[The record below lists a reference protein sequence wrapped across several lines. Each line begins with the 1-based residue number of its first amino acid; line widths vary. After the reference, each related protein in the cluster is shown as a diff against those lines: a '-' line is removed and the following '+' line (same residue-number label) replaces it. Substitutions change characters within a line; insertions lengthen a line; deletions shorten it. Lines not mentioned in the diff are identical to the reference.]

1 MVAATRQSDRIRI
14 LGIDP
19 GSRITGYGVVDK
31 VGNTLH
37 FVSCGAI
44 KVSAK
49 ASFPLRLQEIYA
61 GISEVIETLQ
71 PDVAAVEDIFVAA
84 NPRSALKLGHA
95 RGVLILA
102 AMEHGL
108 PVHEYA
114 ARVVKQAVAGYGQAS
129 KAQVQ
134 QMVRVLLHLA
144 GPPSEDAADGLAAAL
159 CHANHCNSLQGV
171 VS

>member
-1 MVAATRQSDRIRI
+1 MVAVSRQPNRLRI

-19 GSRITGYGVVDK
+19 GSRITGYGVIDK
-31 VGNTLH
+31 VGDAVR

-44 KVSAK
+44 RVSAA
-49 ASFPLRLQEIYA
+49 ASFPVRLQEIHT
-61 GISEVIETLQ
+61 GIVEVIATLR
-71 PDVAAVEDIFVAA
+71 PDVAAVEDIFVAV

-102 AMEHGL
+102 AMEQGL

-114 ARVVKQAVAGYGQAS
+114 ARMVKQAVAGYGQAS

-134 QMVRVLLHLA
+134 QMVRAILSLS
-144 GPPSEDAADGLAAAL
+144 GSPSEDAADGLAVAL
-159 CHANHCNSLQGV
+159 CHANHCNSLQTI

>member
-1 MVAATRQSDRIRI
+1 MVDPSRPTDRLRI

-31 VGNTLH
+31 VGDVFK

-49 ASFPLRLQEIYA
+49 ASFPARLQEIYR

-71 PDVAAVEDIFVAA
+71 PDVASIEDIFVAV

-108 PVHEYA
+108 PVHEYT
-114 ARVVKQAVAGYGQAS
+114 ARVIKQAVAGYGQAS
-129 KAQVQ
+129 KSQVQ
-134 QMVRVLLHLA
+134 QMVRALLQLS

-159 CHANHCNSLQGV
+159 CHANHCNSMQGI

>member
-1 MVAATRQSDRIRI
+1 MAVAPRQSDRIRI

-31 VGNTLH
+31 IGDTVR

-44 KVSAK
+44 KVAAK
-49 ASFPLRLQEIYA
+49 APLPVRLHEIYI
-61 GISEVIETLQ
+61 GITELIETLA
-71 PDVAAVEDIFVAA
+71 PDVAAVEDIFVAV

-102 AMEHGL
+102 AMERGV

-114 ARVVKQAVAGYGQAS
+114 ARVIKQAVAGYGQAS
-129 KAQVQ
+129 KSQVQ
-134 QMVRVLLHLA
+134 QMVRAMLHLS

-159 CHANHCNSLQGV
+159 CHANHCNSLQGIV
-171 VS
+171 P

>member
-1 MVAATRQSDRIRI
+1 MVAARQSDRIRI

-19 GSRITGYGVVDK
+19 GSRITGYGVIDK
-31 VGNTLH
+31 VGDTLN

-44 KVSAK
+44 KVSSK
-49 ASFPLRLQEIYA
+49 APFPVRLQEIYA
-61 GISEVIETLQ
+61 GISEIITTLQ
-71 PDVAAVEDIFVAA
+71 PDVAAVEDIFVAV

-134 QMVRVLLHLA
+134 QMVRALLRLS

-171 VS
+171 VT

>member
-1 MVAATRQSDRIRI
+1 MEAVSRQAHRIRI

-31 VGNTLH
+31 IGDTFR

-49 ASFPLRLQEIYA
+49 SSFPLRLQEIHT
-61 GISEVIETLQ
+61 GISEVIATLQ
-71 PDVAAVEDIFVAA
+71 PDVAAIEDIFVAI

-102 AMEHGL
+102 AMEQGL

-114 ARVVKQAVAGYGQAS
+114 ARMVKQAVAGYGQAS

-134 QMVRVLLHLA
+134 QMVRALLQLS
-144 GPPSEDAADGLAAAL
+144 GTPSEDAADGLAVAL
-159 CHANHCNSLQGV
+159 CHANHCNSLQSI